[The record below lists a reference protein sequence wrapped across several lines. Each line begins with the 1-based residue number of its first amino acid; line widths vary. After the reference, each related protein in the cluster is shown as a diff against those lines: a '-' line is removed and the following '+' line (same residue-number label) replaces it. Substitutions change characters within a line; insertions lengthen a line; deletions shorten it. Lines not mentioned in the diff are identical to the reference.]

1 MEQKEFR
8 IKSYD
13 GEFRIKKMNAIEL
26 LGIRSQIDF
35 DNLDSAIE
43 FFKIALEHIEVKIGN
58 DWVPVKMKN
67 REVYLPDG
75 LENDIMAVNELTN
88 YFTKEFL
95 MPVFLKSSES
105 KA

>member
-67 REVYLPDG
+67 REAT
-75 LENDIMAVNELTN
+75 DIRDTGK
-88 YFTKEFL
+88 KEHTGMM
-95 MPVFLKSSES
+95 MPLKICAGYQ
-105 KA
+105 KRR

>member
-43 FFKIALEHIEVKIGN
+43 FFKIALEHIEVN

-75 LENDIMAVNELTN
+75 LENDVMAVNELTN

>member
-1 MEQKEFR
+1 MDKTFKIANYEQ
-8 IKSYD
+8 Y
-13 GEFRIKKMNAIEL
+13 FRIKKMNAIEL

-35 DNLDSAIE
+35 NNLDSAIE

-75 LENDIMAVNELTN
+75 LENDVMAVNELTN
-88 YFTKEFL
+88 YITKEFL